1 MSHEIDQLKFIV
13 EGAVLAAGEPV
24 TLDRLLTLFDE
35 NETPTKDALREAI
48 AAIQTDCEGRGF
60 QLIEV
65 ASGYRFQVKEDLA
78 VWINRL
84 WEEKPQKY
92 SRALLETLALIAYR
106 QPITRGDIEEVR
118 GVAVSSHII
127 KTLAER
133 DWVKVVGHRDVPGR
147 PALYAT
153 TRQFLDYF
161 NLKSLDEL
169 PTLGELRDIDSLNET
184 LEFDSL
190 PPEVQESVMAAANAA
205 EHAEG
210 TVPEGESADGT
221 ETADD
226 TESTEGDNDTEST
239 ESDNDTDGAGKDASG
254 EERVSDIDLGE
265 PTTDTENMPSA
276 DEDDAQH
283 IEPSAHEDSAPN
295 ALDNDAARRIGDEG
309 EDDSSLAGDFDEHAD
324 IANVPFASEDDAEQE
339 YELGGLFPE
348 DGGSLDSEDR
358 DKVEDAFDDEGNASD
373 VDDLTLDDIAE
384 SDDSDD
390 AKEDADGRNTRNLT
404 LSSTQYDSLF
414 DSVNAAPEDENTESE
429 MTNTADEAANQ
440 SRNNRPDE

>member
-1 MSHEIDQLKFIV
+1 MSYEIDQLKFII

-48 AAIQTDCEGRGF
+48 AAIQTDCASRGF

-190 PPEVQESVMAAANAA
+190 PPEVQESVLAAANAA
-205 EHAEG
+205 EQADATASVSEAGAE
-210 TVPEGESADGT
+210 TEESA
-221 ETADD
+221 
-226 TESTEGDNDTEST
+226 ESTETHG
-239 ESDNDTDGAGKDASG
+239 DTDGAVEGTSG
-254 EERVSDIDLGE
+254 EEHDSDIDLSE
-265 PTTDTENMPSA
+265 LATDAEDRLSA
-276 DEDDAQH
+276 DEDGAETDRVDEEVVEDAP
-283 IEPSAHEDSAPN
+283 IEDIFDDQGESAASEEHVQQEHAVGGHDSLMEA
-295 ALDNDAARRIGDEG
+295 
-309 EDDSSLAGDFDEHAD
+309 DDSVDRVTVDDTFDLEDNAGDVENSAVDD
-324 IANVPFASEDDAEQE
+324 TPASED
-339 YELGGLFPE
+339 Y
-348 DGGSLDSEDR
+348 
-358 DKVEDAFDDEGNASD
+358 
-373 VDDLTLDDIAE
+373 
-384 SDDSDD
+384 DD
-390 AKEDADGRNTRNLT
+390 AGEGTDEQNADNLT

-414 DSVNAAPEDENTESE
+414 DSADAAREDDNTESE

>member
-1 MSHEIDQLKFIV
+1 MSYDIDQLKFII

-48 AAIQTDCEGRGF
+48 AAIQTDCASRGF

-190 PPEVQESVMAAANAA
+190 PPEVQESVLAAANAA
-205 EHAEG
+205 EQADAAASAGEAGAE
-210 TVPEGESADGT
+210 T
-221 ETADD
+221 EQSGA
-226 TESTEGDNDTEST
+226 STEST
-239 ESDNDTDGAGKDASG
+239 ESTETYGDTDGAVEGTSG
-254 EERVSDIDLGE
+254 EEHDSDIDLSE
-265 PTTDTENMPSA
+265 LATDAEDRLSA
-276 DEDDAQH
+276 DEDGAETDRVDEEVVEDVP
-283 IEPSAHEDSAPN
+283 IEDIFDDQGESAASEEHVPQEHAVGGHDSLMEA
-295 ALDNDAARRIGDEG
+295 
-309 EDDSSLAGDFDEHAD
+309 DDSVDRVTVDDTFDLEDNAGDVESSAVDD
-324 IANVPFASEDDAEQE
+324 TPASEDYVDAGEGTEEQ
-339 YELGGLFPE
+339 
-348 DGGSLDSEDR
+348 
-358 DKVEDAFDDEGNASD
+358 NAD
-373 VDDLTLDDIAE
+373 
-384 SDDSDD
+384 
-390 AKEDADGRNTRNLT
+390 NLT

-414 DSVNAAPEDENTESE
+414 DSADAAREDDNTESE

>member
-1 MSHEIDQLKFIV
+1 MSYEIDQLKFII

-48 AAIQTDCEGRGF
+48 AAIQTDCASRGF

-190 PPEVQESVMAAANAA
+190 PPEVQESVLAAANAA
-205 EHAEG
+205 EQADATASEGEAGAETEESVASAEG
-210 TVPEGESADGT
+210 A
-221 ETADD
+221 
-226 TESTEGDNDTEST
+226 ESTENTET
-239 ESDNDTDGAGKDASG
+239 HGDTDGAVEGTSG
-254 EERVSDIDLGE
+254 EEHDSDIDLSE
-265 PTTDTENMPSA
+265 LATDAEDRLSA
-276 DEDDAQH
+276 DEDGAETDRVDEEVVEDVP
-283 IEPSAHEDSAPN
+283 IEDIFDDQGESAASEEHVQQEHAVGGHDSLMEA
-295 ALDNDAARRIGDEG
+295 
-309 EDDSSLAGDFDEHAD
+309 DDSVDHVTVDDTFDLEDNAGDVESSAVDD
-324 IANVPFASEDDAEQE
+324 TPASEEYDDAGEGTDEQ
-339 YELGGLFPE
+339 
-348 DGGSLDSEDR
+348 
-358 DKVEDAFDDEGNASD
+358 NAD
-373 VDDLTLDDIAE
+373 
-384 SDDSDD
+384 
-390 AKEDADGRNTRNLT
+390 NLT

-414 DSVNAAPEDENTESE
+414 DSADAAREDDNTESE
-429 MTNTADEAANQ
+429 MTNTAAEAANQ

>member
-1 MSHEIDQLKFIV
+1 MSYEIDQLKFII

-48 AAIQTDCEGRGF
+48 AAIQTDCASRGF

-190 PPEVQESVMAAANAA
+190 PPEVQESVLAAANAA
-205 EHAEG
+205 EQADATASVGEAGAE
-210 TVPEGESADGT
+210 T
-221 ETADD
+221 EQSGAS
-226 TESTEGDNDTEST
+226 TESTETYG
-239 ESDNDTDGAGKDASG
+239 DTDGAVEGTSG
-254 EERVSDIDLGE
+254 EEHDSDIDLSE
-265 PTTDTENMPSA
+265 LATDAEDRLSA
-276 DEDDAQH
+276 DEDGAETGRVDEEVVEDVP
-283 IEPSAHEDSAPN
+283 IEDIFDDQGESAASEEHVPQEHAVGGHDSLMEA
-295 ALDNDAARRIGDEG
+295 
-309 EDDSSLAGDFDEHAD
+309 DDSFDRVTVDDTFDLEDNAGDVESSAVDD
-324 IANVPFASEDDAEQE
+324 TPASEDYVDAGEGTDEQ
-339 YELGGLFPE
+339 
-348 DGGSLDSEDR
+348 
-358 DKVEDAFDDEGNASD
+358 NAD
-373 VDDLTLDDIAE
+373 
-384 SDDSDD
+384 
-390 AKEDADGRNTRNLT
+390 NLT

-414 DSVNAAPEDENTESE
+414 DSADAAREDDNTESE